1 MWFINL
7 KNLEKCVKLL
17 NIIREKC
24 AKNNKY
30 NLEKMCNLY
39 KIKLEKCDIINV
51 SNKAGDFNET
61 IGYARLIEL
70 EIKWRS

>member
-1 MWFINL
+1 MIYKSK

-17 NIIREKC
+17 NIIRGKC

-30 NLEKMCNLY
+30 N
-39 KIKLEKCDIINV
+39 LEKCDIINV

-70 EIKWRS
+70 EIK